1 VVPGLVRD
9 VILRDGSTLRLR
21 SPERA
26 DLDEIEAFFADLT
39 LESRYRRFHGAGN
52 LGAVARQYTEADG
65 ENRVALIGR
74 HGGRM
79 VAVAGYERLR
89 EPGVADVAF
98 AVTDDQQGR
107 GTGTRMLEQLAH
119 LGAERG
125 IERFTADVLSE
136 NRRMLRVF
144 SGAGFE
150 VLREGLGGSVHLTFD
165 ITGSDELT
173 ERIAARDHVSALA
186 SLRPLLAPASVAVVG
201 ASERG
206 VGATMLE
213 RLVDG
218 GFAGHRAAVNRSG
231 RGGAAVPVVRRL
243 ADLDPAPELVIVAV
257 PAAEVIGVAREAAEV
272 GVRALLVVSAGF
284 SDRSDEG
291 LRREEELLEVVR
303 AGGMRLVGPNSLG
316 VLNTDAEV
324 RLNATL
330 GQFPLSTTGAVAISS
345 QSGALGIA
353 LLGHAAGRG
362 IGVGRFVSL
371 GNRADVSTNDLLE
384 LWEDDESVAVIVLYV
399 ESFGNPGRFASIS
412 RRVSAR
418 KPIIVVK
425 GDRRRPPLVGA
436 ASHTASG
443 LHGED
448 IVNALFRQAGVLRV
462 DGTGALFDAAEVLES
477 QPLPAGRS
485 VAVVTNSGGLGT
497 LAADACLTRALGLAE
512 LTSATQER
520 LDRELPAAD
529 RTRNPVD
536 MGIGAAPEDY
546 GAAVAALLDD
556 DGVDAVI
563 ALGAQVEAGD
573 PGPSLVAVEAAA
585 AARGKPVVA
594 SMVDEEGRLAA
605 RAETGA
611 HPRVPNLPFPEAC
624 VAALALAADRRDWL
638 SRPLGQPLVPKDIDL
653 EGAQRL
659 AAAALAE
666 SGPGWMDPRAAEELL
681 RTHGIPVESS
691 RRSEQVAD
699 AVRVAASIEGPVV
712 LKADLPPPAHASD
725 LDAVLIGLEGEEAI
739 RAAWDELARRL
750 GAAGRECGGAAVQSL
765 VGTGADVLVGAVRD
779 RDLGPLLAAGL
790 GGRQAG
796 LGAGLYF
803 RLAPVTDAD
812 AEDLLSGAV
821 GLTAVLDGARGRPRL
836 DRGALRDLVLRF
848 SELVRTV
855 PEIIE
860 ADLNPIR
867 AMPAGCRVLDV
878 RVRLDAHPRDDRV
891 KTW

>member
-1 VVPGLVRD
+1 VPGLVRD

-21 SPERA
+21 SPELG
-26 DLDEIEAFFADLT
+26 DVDEIEAFFAGLT

-52 LGAVARQYTEADG
+52 LRAAARQYAEADG
-65 ENRVALIGR
+65 ESRVALIGR

-107 GTGTRMLEQLAH
+107 GTGTRMLEQLAS

-125 IERFTADVLSE
+125 IERFTADVLAD

-144 SGAGFE
+144 SGAGFA
-150 VLREGLGGSVHLTFD
+150 VVREGVGGSVHLTLD
-165 ITGSDELT
+165 IRASEELA
-173 ERIAARDHVSALA
+173 ERIAVRDHVSALA
-186 SLRPLLAPASVAVVG
+186 SLRPLLAPASIAVVG

-206 VGATMLE
+206 AGAIMLE

-218 GFAGHRAAVNRSG
+218 GFTGTVAAVNRSG
-231 RGGAAVPVVRRL
+231 RVSAPVPVARRL

-257 PAAEVIGVAREAAEV
+257 PAPEVIGVARETAEA

-284 SDRSDEG
+284 SDRSEEG
-291 LRREEELLEVVR
+291 RRREEELLDVVR

-316 VLNTDAEV
+316 VLNTDADV

-330 GQFPLSTTGAVAISS
+330 GRFPASTAGAVAISS

-362 IGVGRFVSL
+362 IGVARFVSL

-384 LWEDDESVAVIVLYV
+384 LWEDDQGVSVVVLYV
-399 ESFGNPGRFASIS
+399 ESFGNPGRFSSIS

-418 KPIIVVK
+418 KPILVVK
-425 GDRRRPPLVGA
+425 GDRRRPPLAGA
-436 ASHTASG
+436 ASYTACG
-443 LHGED
+443 LHRED
-448 IVNALFRQAGVLRV
+448 VVNALFRQAGVLRV
-462 DGTGALFDAAEVLES
+462 DDTGALFDAAEVLEA

-512 LTSATQER
+512 LSPATRER
-520 LDRELPAAD
+520 LDRDLPEAD

-536 MGIGAAPEDY
+536 MGIGAGPEDY
-546 GAAVAALLDD
+546 RAAVAALLDD
-556 DGVDAVI
+556 DGVDAVL
-563 ALGAQVEAGD
+563 ALGAEIEGRD
-573 PGPSLVAVEAAA
+573 PGPTLTAVEGVAAGA
-585 AARGKPVVA
+585 QKPVVT
-594 SMVDEEGRLAA
+594 SLVDEEGRLAR
-605 RAETGA
+605 RAEPNA
-611 HPRVPNLPFPEAC
+611 HPRVPNLPFAEAC

-638 SRPLGQPLVPKDIDL
+638 SRPLGQPLVAPDIDL
-653 EGAQRL
+653 AGARAL
-659 AAAALAE
+659 VTAALADG
-666 SGPGWMDPRAAEELL
+666 GPGWLAPRAAEELV
-681 RTHGIPVESS
+681 RTHGVSVEPSQ
-691 RRSEQVAD
+691 RCEGVED
-699 AVRVAASIEGPVV
+699 AVAAAAAIEGPVV
-712 LKADLPPPAHASD
+712 LKAELPPPAHASD

-739 RAAWDELARRL
+739 RAAWEELARRL
-750 GAAGRECGGAAVQSL
+750 EAAGWGWDGVSVQSL

-796 LGAGLYF
+796 LGADLYF
-803 RLAPVTDAD
+803 RLAPFTDAD
-812 AEDLLSGAV
+812 AEDLLTGATGV
-821 GLTAVLDGARGRPRL
+821 TAVLDGARGRPRL

-855 PEIIE
+855 PEIVE
-860 ADLNPIR
+860 VDLNPIR
-867 AMPAGCRVLDV
+867 AMPVGCRVLDV
-878 RVRLDAHPRDDRV
+878 RVRLDANPRDDRV